1 MIHQSPEC
9 ATGLARAEV
18 TQDQTYAPPIF
29 TKGMGQTLQRYGPL
43 DTLNK
48 VCFGTLDARIVARNA
63 ELGRLI
69 WTFKLPKQLARAS

>member
-1 MIHQSPEC
+1 
-9 ATGLARAEV
+9 
-18 TQDQTYAPPIF
+18 
-29 TKGMGQTLQRYGPL
+29 MGQTLQRYGPL
-43 DTLNK
+43 DKLNK